1 MHKIVSITLFSFLIL
16 FLVFI
21 GLFSSKK
28 KEGEVLQSIDL
39 QGCKL
44 LSEKEYLLYANI
56 NEISDVGNYSL
67 SSLRDKFLRHPYI
80 KNVSVVKD
88 VDNKVEVE
96 IVEKSFEAVAL
107 LNDKLFL
114 VTTEKKFV
122 PVLANTEVLDFPVLT
137 NFSENSVSKEIEQS
151 SELASAFTILNSA
164 RKLSEKLS
172 QSISEINLRKGGDI
186 LLSLTRANSII
197 ILGKQNLA
205 EKIYTLDELLKQIGS
220 KISLTNANYIDLR
233 YANNIFV
240 GANESAGI

>member
-28 KEGEVLQSIDL
+28 TEGEVLRSIDL

-44 LSEKEYLLYANI
+44 LSRSEYLLYANI
-56 NEISDVGNYSL
+56 RTASDVSKYSL
-67 SSLRDKFLRHPYI
+67 SSLRDKFLSHPYV

-88 VDNKVEVE
+88 VDNRVEVE
-96 IVEKSFEAVAL
+96 IIERSCEAVAL

-114 VTTEKKFV
+114 VTTEKKFIL
-122 PVLANTEVLDFPVLT
+122 VLPNTEVLDFPVLT
-137 NFSENSVSKEIEQS
+137 NFSENGVTKEIEQGN
-151 SELASAFTILNSA
+151 ELRSAFTILNSV
-164 RKLSEKLS
+164 KMLGEKLS

-186 LLSLTRANSII
+186 MLTLTRANSVI

-205 EKIYTLDELLKQIGS
+205 EKIYTLDALLKQIGN

>member
-21 GLFSSKK
+21 GLFSSQKT
-28 KEGEVLQSIDL
+28 EGEVLQSIDL

-44 LSEKEYLLYANI
+44 LSEREYLLYANI
-56 NEISDVGNYSL
+56 QAMSDVRNYTL
-67 SSLRDKFLRHPYI
+67 ASLRDKFLSHPYV

-88 VDNKVEVE
+88 ANNKVEVE
-96 IVEKSFEAVAL
+96 IREKSFEAVAL

-122 PVLANTEVLDFPVLT
+122 PVLPNTEVLDLPVLT
-137 NFSENSVSKEIEQS
+137 NFSGNSASKEIEQS
-151 SELASAFTILNSA
+151 GELESAFTILHSA
-164 RKLSEKLS
+164 KKLGEKLS

-186 LLSLTRANSII
+186 LLSLSRGNSII
-197 ILGKQNLA
+197 VLGKQNLA
-205 EKIYTLDELLKQIGS
+205 EKIYTLDELLNQIGN